1 MQESLKQYFRL
12 LGFLKGYWW
21 AFLVSIFGFGLFAIS
36 QPALAKLMEMMI
48 AAIQSKD
55 ASQRAMLPLLALGV
69 FALRG
74 LGTFIGTYFNGFLAA
89 SVIRLIQKKLFVHLL
104 SLPADFYNKHNQGEV
119 LHRFNSGVGKIQ
131 GAITN
136 ALKIVVREGLTVVC
150 LVAYVFYLN
159 WKLSLAFLMVAPVLA
174 YVVSYVS
181 RRFKKIARSNEEIAG
196 RVMQVSKEMVGNYTV
211 VRGYGA
217 EQYETQRY
225 SSQLD
230 QIFDQSLKL
239 RRITAMF
246 TPVSQFIV
254 ALAMS
259 GVIYMLLSE
268 STLSNYSTADLV
280 GYLTAVALLPKS
292 LKQLSG
298 VGMIIQQGALGAEII
313 FGILDEPPEED
324 NGTIELQ
331 QAQGRIVFNHLR
343 FTYPGTDKEVL
354 KDISFA
360 VAPGEMVALVGKSG
374 SGKSTLASLIY
385 RLYSIEDNSIFID
398 GQDINDITLS
408 SLRKNIAT
416 VTQNIALFDDTIR
429 NNVAYGDI
437 SVSDEEIIEALEHA
451 HAMEFIRD
459 LKEGLDTFIGENGLK
474 LSGGQRQ
481 RISIARAFLKNSPI
495 LIMDEATSALD
506 NESEAMVSKA
516 IEELIETRTTIVI
529 AHRLSTILK
538 ADRLLVMDNGEIIE
552 SGTHQELLNQNGY
565 YSKLY
570 RSEFSDSEVTPLVS

>member
-552 SGTHQELLNQNGY
+552 SGTHQELLNKNGY